1 MPAPLL
7 TPLAGAALSGLGRF
21 VGSVAAGLAADYI
34 LGNDAV
40 EIDNDGVPVSSTTI
54 QEQTSPVTVDNR
66 PVVNQTN
73 RVEITITD
81 DGTGQPVGRYAVR
94 PNDQITDQHR
104 AATREGLNNL
114 ARTEHGRSALS
125 QMAEAAEAPATRG
138 QRSQALSVAEPQIQR
153 AMRQTRPVDPLI
165 RRMTTEQERR
175 LARGA
180 KSDRSRTS
188 LEYHEWKH
196 NCLDPG
202 MNYDVLQHTV
212 LTGLNLDLT
221 WAVTPDGDDP
231 PGGEPPYWSWVK
243 HDEFRAVINLVKR
256 YRRYWRGKN
265 MPLLRDEL
273 GYATVDEAIAT
284 SLSTDTDYATYRTN
298 LIATGDWS

>member
-7 TPLAGAALSGLGRF
+7 TPLAGAALSGIGRF

-40 EIDNDGVPVSSTTI
+40 EIDNDGEPVSTTTV
-54 QEQTSPVTVDNR
+54 QEQNSPVTVDNR

-81 DGTGQPVGRYAVR
+81 DGTGQPIGRYAVR
-94 PNDQITDQHR
+94 PTAQITDQHR

-114 ARTEHGRSALS
+114 ARTADGRSALS

-138 QRSQALSVAEPQIQR
+138 QRSQALSVSEPQTQR
-153 AMRQTRPVDPLI
+153 AMRQTRPVDAGI

-196 NCLDPG
+196 NSLDPG
-202 MNYDVLQHTV
+202 FNYEILQHSILV
-212 LTGLNLDLT
+212 SANKDLT
-221 WAVTPDGDDP
+221 WAVTPSGDDP
-231 PGGEPPYWSWVK
+231 AGGEPPYWSWVK
-243 HDEFRAVINLVKR
+243 HDDFRAVINLVKR

-265 MPLLRDEL
+265 MPLLRAEL
-273 GYATVDEAIAT
+273 GYADVDEAIAT
-284 SLSTDTDYATYRTN
+284 SLSTDAAYADFRTA